1 MQNQFNIYENY
12 TVNDYNFDFMGE
24 YILTNSKYFLDKKK
38 VIWSY
43 DNREYV
49 FAKELNNLSKDYLDK
64 TLLTFTDYAMKNLVQ
79 VDENHMSTTITLFVS
94 TNHIDEV
101 LKSKIQ
107 KIKKRKSYMLGLK
120 GYSSLRLILFNK
132 STNEFIY
139 NCDSKDVIHFYKEVL
154 LWIH

>member
-154 LWIH
+154 L

>member
-12 TVNDYNFDFMGE
+12 KVNDYSFDFMGE

-38 VIWSY
+38 IIWSY
-43 DNREYV
+43 DNREYI

-79 VDENHMSTTITLFVS
+79 IDENHMSTTITLFVS
-94 TNHIDEV
+94 TNHIDDI
-101 LKSKIQ
+101 LKSKIP

-154 LWIH
+154 L

>member
-12 TVNDYNFDFMGE
+12 TVDDYSFDFMGE

-38 VIWSY
+38 IIWSY
-43 DNREYV
+43 DNREYI

-64 TLLTFTDYAMKNLVQ
+64 TLLTFTDYAMKNLIQ

-101 LKSKIQ
+101 LKSKIP

-154 LWIH
+154 L